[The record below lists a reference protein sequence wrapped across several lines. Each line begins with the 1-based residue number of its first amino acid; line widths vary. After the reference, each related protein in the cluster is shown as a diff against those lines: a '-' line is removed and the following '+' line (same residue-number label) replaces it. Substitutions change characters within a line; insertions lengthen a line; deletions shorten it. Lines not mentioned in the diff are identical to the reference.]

1 MQLFRKSGITL
12 GILNEEAHFIWGWE
26 GFVHAVLRKPHIP
39 PFLDSQPSQQ
49 FEGCCP
55 GVAWVLQCCGGG
67 RREKR
72 KKEGRGE
79 RGGGGVGRGD
89 GTSGGLI
96 KPSWWFWV
104 SNHTCDAQGN
114 HKIGCKYKGVWQ
126 WWVRDA
132 IDNFRKALEN
142 QRPWLAKKRWLNK
155 MWHTLMTK

>member
-1 MQLFRKSGITL
+1 MKRHILF
-12 GILNEEAHFIWGWE
+12 
-26 GFVHAVLRKPHIP
+26 
-39 PFLDSQPSQQ
+39 
-49 FEGCCP
+49 
-55 GVAWVLQCCGGG
+55 GGG
-67 RREKR
+67 RGLSMQCSGSHTFPHFLIANQANSLKDVVLVLLESWCCLREKR